1 MGEGRHKVLFVR
13 QPGTP
18 VVSLSG
24 SGGTGIRNDR
34 VLYRLRLYFVI
45 FGLRGW
51 RQMTE
56 KMVLNLVQILSENK
70 RIVIALT
77 DFEKNEKNS

>member
-1 MGEGRHKVLFVR
+1 MLFVR

-56 KMVLNLVQILSENK
+56 KTGLNLVQTLSKDK
-70 RIVIALT
+70 RIVITLT
-77 DFEKNEKNS
+77 DFGENEKNS

>member
-1 MGEGRHKVLFVR
+1 VLFVR

-18 VVSLSG
+18 VVSLFG

-45 FGLRGW
+45 LGLKGW
-51 RQMTE
+51 HEAAANGRKNDLE
-56 KMVLNLVQILSENK
+56 FSSD
-70 RIVIALT
+70 IV
-77 DFEKNEKNS
+77 

>member
-1 MGEGRHKVLFVR
+1 MLFVR

-34 VLYRLRLYFVI
+34 VLYRLRLYVVI

-51 RQMTE
+51 RQMTG
-56 KMVLNLVQILSENK
+56 
-70 RIVIALT
+70 
-77 DFEKNEKNS
+77 NEIPITFTATGNIYEIDINNGATFDDSRRQHTKQAG